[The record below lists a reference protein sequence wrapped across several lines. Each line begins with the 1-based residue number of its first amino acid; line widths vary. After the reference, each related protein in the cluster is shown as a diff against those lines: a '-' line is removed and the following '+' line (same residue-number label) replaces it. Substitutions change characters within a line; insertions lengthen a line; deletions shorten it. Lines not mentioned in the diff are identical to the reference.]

1 MLQNL
6 YLFNTSK
13 KDTNVE
19 YQVDIKYIDTSVK
32 LNIITK
38 CNNYTILYHYN
49 TISEPVQERIIYW
62 SFPRH
67 ESDIC
72 RYSSLSRVP
81 AAVLS
86 SSDDTVHNNL
96 PDNQRSE
103 YEQGLLVSST
113 SASSIVTSSR
123 NIADETRDPRRQPDG
138 SKGHKSQHPFYR
150 GIKLLEQG
158 CVHNVLQ
165 VGKFTY
171 IY

>member
-1 MLQNL
+1 M
-6 YLFNTSK
+6 
-13 KDTNVE
+13 
-19 YQVDIKYIDTSVK
+19 
-32 LNIITK
+32 
-38 CNNYTILYHYN
+38 
-49 TISEPVQERIIYW
+49 
-62 SFPRH
+62 
-67 ESDIC
+67 
-72 RYSSLSRVP
+72 P

-123 NIADETRDPRRQPDG
+123 NIVDETRDPRRQPDG

-171 IY
+171 LY